1 MKPSKSAM
9 MVGALALHA
18 SVSAIPTAHAEMP
31 GSYQTSWIGNSYPDA
46 QRWVPQDIDHI
57 VDTADGTVYSNV
69 HWEEG
74 GGNDTAFIDGE
85 YLAFLEEAN
94 VLPPFQGVVAC

>member
-31 GSYQTSWIGNSYPDA
+31 GSYQTSWIGFG
-46 QRWVPQDIDHI
+46 W
-57 VDTADGTVYSNV
+57 
-69 HWEEG
+69 
-74 GGNDTAFIDGE
+74 
-85 YLAFLEEAN
+85 
-94 VLPPFQGVVAC
+94 LPCPAWSG